1 MLSPEELEERKKI
14 WAKEDALEEQR
25 RKGEITQAEYIIKLK
40 EVQQEM
46 RNWNDDLDRK
56 RGRDRDSPSIG

>member
-1 MLSPEELEERKKI
+1 MSPEEIEERKKI

-25 RKGEITQAEYIIKLK
+25 RKGEITPAEYIIKQK
-40 EVQQEM
+40 ELQQEM
-46 RNWNDDLDRK
+46 KNWNDELDRK